1 MARSAATTQPVET
14 PPAVSVYKVW
24 YHFCPVLLVEAR
36 DKVDA
41 ANQYRAQFRLH
52 YLREPKVELANG
64 GN

>member
-24 YHFCPVLLVEAR
+24 YHFCPVIYVEAR
-36 DKVDA
+36 DAIDA
-41 ANQYRAQFRLH
+41 ADKYRARFDLH
-52 YLREPKVELANG
+52 QMRQPIVELSHG